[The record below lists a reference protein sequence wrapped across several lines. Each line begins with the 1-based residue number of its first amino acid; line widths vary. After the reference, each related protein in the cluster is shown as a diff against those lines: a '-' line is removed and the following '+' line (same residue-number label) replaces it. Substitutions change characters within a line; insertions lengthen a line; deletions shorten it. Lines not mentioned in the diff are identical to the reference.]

1 MKRKLLLVIV
11 SVLASLWVTDCV
23 AQTPK
28 KSDTILTGIVRGDD
42 GKPVAHAAV
51 SCQSSAGIAAKVVYT
66 DAHGRFTISGLRQ
79 DNYDVRASTNGVY
92 SDWVKNILVKKGQT
106 KEITIRLS
114 NMVITPDSSAPPAQ
128 NQ

>member
-11 SVLASLWVTDCV
+11 SALASLWVADCV

-28 KSDTILTGIVRGDD
+28 KVDTILTGIVRGDD
-42 GKPVAHAAV
+42 EKPVAHAAV

-79 DNYDVRASTNGVY
+79 DNYDVRASTNGGY

>member
-1 MKRKLLLVIV
+1 MKRKFLLVIV

-28 KSDTILTGIVRGDD
+28 KGDTILTGIVRGDD

>member
-11 SVLASLWVTDCV
+11 SVLASVWVADSI

-28 KSDTILTGIVRGDD
+28 KAVTTLTGIVRGDD

-66 DAHGRFTISGLRQ
+66 DAHGRFTITGLRQ

-92 SDWVKNILVKKGQT
+92 SDWVKNILVRKGQT

-114 NMVITPDSSAPPAQ
+114 NMVITPESSAAPAQ
-128 NQ
+128 NP

>member
-1 MKRKLLLVIV
+1 MKRKLLLAIV
-11 SVLASLWVTDCV
+11 SALAALWVAECI

-28 KSDTILTGIVRGDD
+28 KAVTTLTGIVRGDD

-92 SDWVKNILVKKGQT
+92 SDWVKNILVRKGQT

-114 NMVITPDSSAPPAQ
+114 NMVITPESSAAPAQ
-128 NQ
+128 NP

>member
-1 MKRKLLLVIV
+1 MRRKLLLVFV
-11 SVLASLWVTDCV
+11 SALATLWVAESL

-28 KSDTILTGIVRGDD
+28 KGGTTLTGIVRGDD

-66 DAHGRFTISGLRQ
+66 DAHGRFTITGLRQ
-79 DNYDVRASTNGVY
+79 DNYDLRASAQGVY
-92 SDWVKNILVKKGQT
+92 SDWEKNILVRKGQT

-114 NMVITPDSSAPPAQ
+114 NMVVTPDSSAPPAQ
-128 NQ
+128 NP